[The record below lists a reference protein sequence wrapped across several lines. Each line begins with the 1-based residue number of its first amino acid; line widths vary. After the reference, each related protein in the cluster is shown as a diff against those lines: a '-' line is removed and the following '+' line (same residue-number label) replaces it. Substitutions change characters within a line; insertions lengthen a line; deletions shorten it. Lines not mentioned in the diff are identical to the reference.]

1 MHGRRLGWGVLA
13 GLFLALV
20 PPGHAQQA
28 GDPAPAAASL
38 AGDYVASEM
47 ELVAGLRLSRDG
59 QFQFGLT
66 VGSLDQV
73 ARGRWEA
80 DGKRIRLTS
89 DPRPVAPTI
98 KPGRVEATPGQP
110 FAIRLV
116 GPSGR
121 DVPGVD
127 LRIEFDGGATLDS
140 YFAGGPWSLPED
152 EKRIPRFVTFSIP
165 SHRIEFSRVPID
177 PRPGMTA
184 MFDLAPNDFGVV
196 DLTDAVVTVDGDTL
210 TLSYALG
217 TLRMKRSK
225 DDEARP
231 GPR

>member
-1 MHGRRLGWGVLA
+1 MTVAWRRPGVLA
-13 GLFLALV
+13 GLFLALA
-20 PPGHAQQA
+20 PPGHAQEA
-28 GDPAPAAASL
+28 GDPATASTAASL

-47 ELVAGLRLSRDG
+47 ELVAGIRLGKDG

-66 VGSLDQV
+66 VGSLDQ
-73 ARGRWEA
+73 AAQGRWEA
-80 DGKRIRLTS
+80 DGKRVRLIS

-98 KPGRVEATPGQP
+98 RAGRVEATPGQP

-152 EKRIPRFVTFSIP
+152 EKRVPRFVTFSIP
-165 SHRIEFSRVPID
+165 SHRIEFPRLPLD
-177 PRPGMTA
+177 PRPGTTA
-184 MFDLAPNDFGVV
+184 SFDLTPNDFGVV
-196 DLTDAVVTVDGDTL
+196 DLTDAVVTVDDDTL
-210 TLSYALG
+210 TLTYFLG

-225 DDEARP
+225 AGTGAR
-231 GPR
+231 

>member
-1 MHGRRLGWGVLA
+1 MVLA
-13 GLFLALV
+13 LT

-28 GDPAPAAASL
+28 GEHASASASL

-47 ELVAGLRLSRDG
+47 ELVAGLRLDQDG

-73 ARGRWEA
+73 ARGHWQA
-80 DGKRIRLTS
+80 DGKRVRLIS

-98 KPGRVEATPGQP
+98 KQGRVETTPGQP
-110 FAIRLV
+110 FAIRVV

-127 LRIEFDGGATLDS
+127 LRIEFDDGAALDS
-140 YFAGGPWSLPED
+140 YLAGGPWSLPED
-152 EKRIPRFVTFSIP
+152 EKRIPRFVTFGIS
-165 SHRIEFSRVPID
+165 SHRIEFPRLPID
-177 PRPGMTA
+177 PRPGTTA
-184 MFDLAPNDFGVV
+184 MFDLTPNDFGTV

-210 TLSYALG
+210 TLTYALG
-217 TLRMKRSK
+217 TLRMKRRK
-225 DDEARP
+225 DDSTERSP
-231 GPR
+231 GHD